1 MNTTDERTDKRAA
14 LFVATL
20 SAFLAPFMISAVNIA
35 IPVIGGEFGT
45 SAVVLSWFATA
56 YLLTATMFLVPF
68 GRLGDI
74 YGRKRVF
81 SLGMI
86 VYTSSSLLAALSNS
100 EAMFIGARA
109 IEGLG
114 AAMIMGTGV
123 ALLTSVF
130 PPQERGRALGINVSA
145 VYLGLSL
152 GPFIGGFMTGHLGW
166 RSVFMVNIPLG
177 LFALALVFW
186 RLKGEWAGARGESF
200 DFTGSVIYSLALV
213 SFIYG
218 LSRLPAVWAW
228 GLVAAGSLAG
238 LAFVAWELRQAHP
251 VMDVGLFRH
260 NTIFAFSN
268 LAALINYSATYAVA
282 FLMSLYLQYI
292 KGFSPE
298 MAGLVLVS
306 QPVVMAAL
314 SPIAG
319 RLSDRIEP
327 VFVATVGMGFT
338 TLGLFFL
345 IFLGEDTSLALIIPN
360 LMVLGFGF
368 ALFSSPNTNA
378 VMGSV
383 EKRYLGV
390 AAGTIGTMRTIGQ
403 ILSMG
408 IAMLIFSVMIG
419 GTQITPETYPDFL
432 KSAHIAFIIFTCMC
446 GAGIFASV
454 ARGKVKPAGA
464 GRLH

>member
-177 LFALALVFW
+177 LSALALVFW

-228 GLVAAGSLAG
+228 GLVAAGSLAA
-238 LAFVAWELRQAHP
+238 LAFVAWELRQEHP

-268 LAALINYSATYAVA
+268 LATLINYSATYAVA

-306 QPVVMAAL
+306 QPAVMAAL
-314 SPIAG
+314 SPVAG

-327 VFVATVGMGFT
+327 VFVATAGMGFT

-368 ALFSSPNTNA
+368 ALFA
-378 VMGSV
+378 
-383 EKRYLGV
+383 
-390 AAGTIGTMRTIGQ
+390 
-403 ILSMG
+403 
-408 IAMLIFSVMIG
+408 
-419 GTQITPETYPDFL
+419 
-432 KSAHIAFIIFTCMC
+432 
-446 GAGIFASV
+446 
-454 ARGKVKPAGA
+454 
-464 GRLH
+464 